1 MSTQL
6 LFALILGAACLSAD
20 AVESKLIAGV
30 PGEIEGTPAKGVLPA
45 RNRTVLGLTL
55 GKHSLRDVKTRLG
68 EAPVFKARDAEGR
81 PNTVCYVSSKLKD
94 NTVVVF
100 EAGPLGGFED
110 LTSITVGPSH
120 AFTAS
125 FQDCTKSSKVDRSS
139 AAAGTIRLGAD
150 IEVVAKS
157 LRVKVART
165 KAGLIELP
173 FETPTR
179 IKDKQ
184 TGKVLEGDTLS
195 GVIAEDTGGTIQW
208 FSVYFGQA
216 M

>member
-1 MSTQL
+1 MLVVL
-6 LFALILGAACLSAD
+6 LLGAACLPAV
-20 AVESKLIAGV
+20 AVEPKLIAGV
-30 PGEIEGTPAKGVLPA
+30 PGVIESTPAKGVLPA

-55 GKHSLRDVKTRLG
+55 GKHSLGDVKAKLG
-68 EAPVFKARDAEGR
+68 NAPISKARDAEGR
-81 PNTVCYVSSKLKD
+81 PKTLCYVSSRAAD

-100 EAGPLGGFED
+100 EAGPLGGFEE

-120 AFTAS
+120 AFSAS
-125 FQDCTKSSKVDRSS
+125 FQDCTKSSAVDRSS
-139 AAAGTIRLGAD
+139 AAAGKLRLGAD
-150 IEVVAKS
+150 IGEVASS

-173 FETPTR
+173 FESPTR
-179 IKDKQ
+179 VKDKRS
-184 TGKVLEGDTLS
+184 GKLLEGDTLS
-195 GVIAEDTGGTIQW
+195 GVIADDSGGRIHW